1 MVLRGCLDVGF
12 PSIPGLFRET
22 KLCSILSPAP
32 QPQQIPV
39 TCSRHTLKKNCP
51 PATETSVS
59 PHIYQHTNYFCHLHT
74 YTPLC
79 LCPISTLSSEILIF
93 HYHFSFPLLVLMAEW
108 NPSKQ
113 NRTHTP
119 YAANV
124 LQNEATSWLHLKPSP
139 RSHSTNQ
146 HKLTRAC
153 LASGPST
160 AQTSQAQTSQTPKN
174 LGLHRN
180 SVPLQAAY
188 TNRPSSP
195 MPGTVIR
202 LWRNTS

>member
-51 PATETSVS
+51 ATETSVS

-79 LCPISTLSSEILIF
+79 SCPISTLSSEILIF
-93 HYHFSFPLLVLMAEW
+93 HYHFSFRLLVLTAEW

-113 NRTHTP
+113 NRTHIP

-146 HKLTRAC
+146 HKLTRAGPGFRT
-153 LASGPST
+153 LNSPNLTDSKKSGTSPQLSTFASSLHQSSFLPS
-160 AQTSQAQTSQTPKN
+160 ARYCHKSLEKHLLN
-174 LGLHRN
+174 
-180 SVPLQAAY
+180 
-188 TNRPSSP
+188 
-195 MPGTVIR
+195 
-202 LWRNTS
+202 